1 MNAPFLGPFRPEV
14 HTTDLLVDPVEEK
27 AGSEDNPETETEDE
41 LAQQDDLQST
51 SVVID
56 PEGPGS
62 PHREDRE
69 PWAPLVTPTG

>member
-14 HTTDLLVDPVEEK
+14 HATDLLVDPVEEK
-27 AGSEDNPETETEDE
+27 AGSKDDPETETEDE
-41 LAQQDDLQST
+41 PAQQDDLRST

-62 PHREDRE
+62 PHRED
-69 PWAPLVTPTG
+69 